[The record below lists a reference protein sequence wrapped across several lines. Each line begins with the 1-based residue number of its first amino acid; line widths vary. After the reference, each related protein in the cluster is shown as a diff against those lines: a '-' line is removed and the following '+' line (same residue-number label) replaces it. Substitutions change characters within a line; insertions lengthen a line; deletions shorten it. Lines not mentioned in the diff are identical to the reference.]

1 MAQSGETYAPP
12 IESPAVEIAMRDG
25 VRWTAVM
32 TKPRCEK
39 AFARYCEGFKV
50 ASFLPLRRRVER
62 YQRRTVT
69 TWLPMF
75 PGYVFVQYDPA
86 RPAELVNSHKVLHI
100 LDVGP
105 TAEAVLVE
113 ELRGL
118 QRMEQLARTEEIEVM
133 PEIIPGQA
141 VRITGGPMH
150 GVTGIVERRVG
161 SVRVTVNVEI
171 LGQSVAIEM
180 DLGELE
186 TERK

>member
-1 MAQSGETYAPP
+1 MPP
-12 IESPAVEIAMRDG
+12 FNNTHDLVGDASPVEIAVRDG

-39 AFARYCEGFKV
+39 AFARYCKGFKV
-50 ASFLPLRRRVER
+50 VSFLPLRRRVER

-75 PGYVFVQYDPA
+75 PGYLFVQYDPA
-86 RPAELVNSHKVLHI
+86 RPAEPVSSHKILHI
-100 LDVGP
+100 LDVDP
-105 TAEAVLVE
+105 TSEAVLVE

-133 PEIIPGQA
+133 PEIVPGEA

-150 GVTGIVERRVG
+150 GVTGIVQRRVG
-161 SVRVTVNVEI
+161 KIRVTVNVDI
-171 LGQSVAIEM
+171 LGQSVAVEM
-180 DLGELE
+180 DLGELQ
-186 TERK
+186 TEKK

>member
-1 MAQSGETYAPP
+1 MPP
-12 IESPAVEIAMRDG
+12 SNDTVNISSAVMPVEIAIRDE
-25 VRWTAVM
+25 VRWTAVR
-32 TKPRCEK
+32 TKPRSEK
-39 AFARYCEGFKV
+39 TFARYCEGHKV
-50 ASFLPLRRRVER
+50 PNYLPLRRRVER

-86 RPAELVNSHKVLHI
+86 RPGELVNSHKILTI
-100 LDVGP
+100 LDIGP
-105 TAEAVLVE
+105 PGEVVLVA
-113 ELRGL
+113 ELCAL
-118 QRMEQLARTEEIEVM
+118 QKMEALGRTEEIEVM
-133 PEIIPGQA
+133 PEIVPGEA

-171 LGQSVAIEM
+171 LGHSVAVEM

-186 TERK
+186 VQGD